1 MTAVEEAPENGA
13 EHFGDAWQGLT
24 RFADMIVREGE
35 KRGLVGPRELERL
48 WSRHI
53 LNSTAVLDY
62 IPQGASVADVG
73 SGAGFPG
80 LVVAICRPDSRV
92 TLIDSMERRC
102 EWLVDAVAELELA
115 NVTVKLGRA
124 EEFVGHFSADVV
136 TSRAVAA
143 LKKLLPWTMPLVKPN
158 GSMVALKGIKIDDEI
173 DAAVAQLRAYR
184 AEYADVHVVTPFGCE
199 EETRVLVVGKKGRG
213 GRESRGRM

>member
-1 MTAVEEAPENGA
+1 MTSVESAPSGGA
-13 EHFGDAWQGLT
+13 ENFGEAWPKLLQ
-24 RFADMIVREGE
+24 FADMIVREGE

-62 IPQGASVADVG
+62 IPAGAKVGDVG

-80 LVVAICRPDSRV
+80 LVIAICRPDCQV

-102 EWLVDAVAELELA
+102 EWLVDAIAELELT

-124 EEFVGHFSADVV
+124 EEFVGSYSADVV

-143 LKKLLPWTMPLVKPN
+143 LKKLLPWTMPLLRKG
-158 GSMVALKGIKIDDEI
+158 GSMVALKGIKVDDEI
-173 DAAVAQLRAYR
+173 DAAVAQLRKYR
-184 AEYADVHVVTPFGCE
+184 AEFADVHVVIPFGCD
-199 EETRVLVVGKKGRG
+199 EETRVLVVKKK
-213 GRESRGRM
+213 

>member
-1 MTAVEEAPENGA
+1 MPVEKAPEGGA
-13 EHFGDAWQGLT
+13 EHFGEAWPRLT
-24 RFADMIVREGE
+24 HFAEMIVREGE

-62 IPQGASVADVG
+62 IPPQASVADVG

-80 LVVAICRPDSRV
+80 LMVAICRPDSQI

-102 EWLVDAVAELELA
+102 EWLVDAIDELSLT
-115 NVTVKLGRA
+115 NVSVKLGRA
-124 EEFVGHFSADVV
+124 EEFAGHYTADIV

-143 LKKLLPWTMPLVKPN
+143 LKKLLPWTMPLVRPG

-173 DAAVAQLRAYR
+173 DAAVAQLRKYK
-184 AEYADVHVVTPFGCE
+184 AEYADVHVVTPFGCD
-199 EETRVLVVGKKGRG
+199 EETRVLVVKKKG
-213 GRESRGRM
+213 